1 MDFFYK
7 HHRTSSPLAAQS
19 CHLLGA
25 AFILC
30 KFEDELCN
38 SSFLRTAL
46 GACYAVGPG
55 RGAELPK

>member
-7 HHRTSSPLAAQS
+7 HHRTSSLLAAQS

-38 SSFLRTAL
+38 SPFLRTTL
-46 GACYAVGPG
+46 GSRYVVGPG
-55 RGAELPK
+55 RGAEVPK